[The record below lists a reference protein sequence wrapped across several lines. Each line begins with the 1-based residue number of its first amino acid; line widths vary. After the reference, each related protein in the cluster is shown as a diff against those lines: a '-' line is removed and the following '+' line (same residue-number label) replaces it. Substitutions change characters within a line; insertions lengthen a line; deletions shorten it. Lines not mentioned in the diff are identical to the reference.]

1 MNADVGI
8 YAKKKRSR
16 LIWRIVLLSILV
28 LALLGVAGYFAA
40 NHFFIVKT
48 VTVQETSLYPAEAI
62 LEKVGIPA
70 GTPLH
75 KVSKE
80 VVKASVEENFP
91 YLVNVTVEFDLP
103 HAVLVSFAE
112 DHGIFSLTLGEELF
126 AVNESLCVVSKES
139 KDSSLRRIRLYS
151 DDVSRCIVGEE
162 LAFFDETGRESL
174 ASIVQALKKEDFL
187 ERIGSIDLRD
197 KFNIRLTLE
206 DRFTVLIGDGS
217 ELAGKLAMLRGVLE
231 DLSATA
237 TGRIDLTDHNNA
249 YVKLDEVE

>member
-1 MNADVGI
+1 MNAEVGI
-8 YAKKKRSR
+8 YAKKKRSKVIR
-16 LIWRIVLLSILV
+16 RIVLLSILV
-28 LALLGVAGYFAA
+28 LALLGVVGYLAA
-40 NHFFIVKT
+40 NHFFVVKT
-48 VTVQETSLYPAEAI
+48 VTVQETALYPADAI
-62 LEKVGIPA
+62 LERIGIST

-80 VVKASVEENFP
+80 DVKASVEENFP
-91 YLVNVTVEFDLP
+91 YLVNVVVDFDLP
-103 HAVLVSFAE
+103 NAVLVSFTE

-162 LAFFDETGRESL
+162 LSFFDDGGRDSL
-174 ASIVQALKKEDFL
+174 ASIVQALKKESFL

-197 KFNIRLTLE
+197 KFNISLTLE

-217 ELAGKLAMLRGVLE
+217 ELAGKLAMLQGVLE
-231 DLSATA
+231 DLPSSAA
-237 TGRIDLTDHNNA
+237 GRIDLADPNNA
-249 YVKLDEVE
+249 YVKLDVPQ